1 MCFVFHSWVC
11 DGAMTFEYLKKLKFD
26 YFKNE
31 EFYKKTFFL
40 VSQVF
45 SFKYTKQTGKNLAD
59 TSELLKKERAKVL
72 LGNKFLN
79 LSLGLST
86 HQVIEMFTKKQQQV
100 ISLYPSNLTFSMK
113 NFIKY
118 IKSNTS

>member
-1 MCFVFHSWVC
+1 MFCVPFLGMWWCYDIWIS
-11 DGAMTFEYLKKLKFD
+11 EKLKFD

-100 ISLYPSNLTFSMK
+100 ISLYPSNLTISMK

>member
-1 MCFVFHSWVC
+1 M
-11 DGAMTFEYLKKLKFD
+11 
-26 YFKNE
+26 
-31 EFYKKTFFL
+31 
-40 VSQVF
+40 F

-86 HQVIEMFTKKQQQV
+86 HQVIEMFTKKQQV